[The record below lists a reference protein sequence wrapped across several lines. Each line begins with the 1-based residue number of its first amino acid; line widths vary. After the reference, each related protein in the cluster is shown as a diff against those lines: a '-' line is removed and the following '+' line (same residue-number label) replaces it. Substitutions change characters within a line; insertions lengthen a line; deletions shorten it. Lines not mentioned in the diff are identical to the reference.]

1 MSEDILLCPVCD
13 TENDA
18 LSRTCVN
25 CGESLIV
32 VCPRCNTVN
41 AITAEQCFA
50 CGQQFDTL
58 GQIIARHEVRSEDRF
73 TRQAGERD
81 RNQVRAKSERSGAQ
95 PSRCGTERQRQ
106 SRLSRSAQRRKAAGT
121 TTHFVGAVI
130 VVVVVVAIMLIMRP
144 GAVTQTSEHQT

>member
-18 LSRTCVN
+18 LSHTCMN

-58 GQIIARHEVRSEDRF
+58 GHIIARHEVRFEDRF
-73 TRQAGERD
+73 TRQAITAID
-81 RNQVRAKSERSGAQ
+81 TKSEQKAKDQTRSQ
-95 PSRCGTERQRQ
+95 QLWDEERRRQ
-106 SRLSRSAQRRKAAGT
+106 EYLQTQKLRQKQQERYL
-121 TTHFVGAVI
+121 VI
-130 VVVVVVAIMLIMRP
+130 GVAVVVVVALVIVLLIALAR
-144 GAVTQTSEHQT
+144 